1 MIQDSEENNGKR
13 TFAFREKGRQKE
25 GRHKESRSR
34 FERLFHVIILSWK
47 RDWRAWQLT
56 RNKYVL
62 PLLFLFLLGGWWF
75 FFSSNW
81 VTTND
86 AYVTGNVIPVKAQ
99 TSGRVVEV
107 LVESTQYVNKNQVLV
122 RLDSLNQRVA
132 FEGAKQNLAM
142 AVRKV
147 EDLFNKAKSLRNKIA
162 AQKAIL
168 GRQRYDLGL
177 YASGSKAGVVSVQD
191 AIDAQWKVQEIEST
205 IRQLE
210 DELHSTE
217 SWIQKTNVWNNPIV
231 LKAAVDLKNAYLAL
245 YRCQIVAPVAGYVA
259 RRSVQVGDE
268 VTPDR
273 LLMSI
278 VPLDYYWVVANY
290 RETELR
296 KMRPGQPVK
305 IRADIYGRRYLY
317 HGVVEGLEPGSG
329 TVFALLPPDNATG
342 NYIHVVERVPVRIR
356 LDPKELIH
364 HPLRLGLSVITK
376 VNVSHKG
383 SSVLKPITEI
393 PANAKTNDYTS
404 TYFSEE
410 LSGVEELIKTIIE
423 ENRYPQSEQKES
435 LSQQQDSPLSINP
448 PN

>member
-1 MIQDSEENNGKR
+1 MKKDSEQNNGKR
-13 TFAFREKGRQKE
+13 AFPFREKERQ
-25 GRHKESRSR
+25 KESRSR
-34 FERLFHVIILSWK
+34 FERLFHVMILSWQ
-47 RDWRAWQLT
+47 RDWRTWQLT
-56 RNKYVL
+56 RNTYVL
-62 PLLFLFLLGGWWF
+62 LLVFLFLLGGWWF

-177 YASGSKAGVVSVQD
+177 YASGSKAGVVSMQD

-217 SWIQKTNVWNNPIV
+217 SWIQKTTVWNNPIV

-342 NYIHVVERVPVRIR
+342 NYIHVVERIPVRIR

-364 HPLRLGLSVITK
+364 HPLRLGLSVVTK

-383 SSVLKPITEI
+383 NSVLKPITEI
-393 PANAKTNDYTS
+393 PANAKTSDYTS

-423 ENRYPQSEQKES
+423 ENRYPQSEQKENI
-435 LSQQQDSPLSINP
+435 SQKPDAPLSINP
-448 PN
+448 SN